1 MRAAYH
7 RRESALHGPACRYND
22 RGRARRGVSGALY
35 PQSAIAGSNSPPRGR
50 GVGSAPSAL
59 ALTIGSHAARVCEPR
74 QVRKEAAVNG
84 LPGVPWQ
91 TWSELNDRVSAGDAP
106 TTWGARL
113 PQAAS
118 PLGDLRCGLT
128 PLVGARLTRPPRVPG
143 ILASRY
149 SGDVATALYRRYRSA
164 RFADLVGQDVIATTL
179 RNEVRAGS
187 LAHAYLFTGI
197 RGTGKTSTARIL
209 ARAVNCLAPQDGEP
223 CNECT
228 ACREILDGSSVDV
241 LEIDA
246 ASNRG
251 IDEMRDLREKVK
263 YLPASLARKV
273 YIIDEAHMLT
283 TEAWNAFLKTL
294 EEPPAHVLFVLA
306 TTEPHKVPE
315 TVRSRVQRFDF
326 RRVSSADIAAH
337 LGRILEA
344 EQTTAEPQ
352 ALALL
357 ARSGQGSVRD
367 ALSML
372 DQALAGG
379 ERPLTADNVRRAI
392 GLADPATLH
401 GLLESLAGSDGA
413 GALRAVAAAF
423 DAGADPRQLLRET
436 ARLARAAEFA
446 ALGYGDGA
454 DVAEGEADLA
464 ATMARVAPAGFWLRA
479 LELLQATE
487 LELRQPVDARLQVEF
502 CVMRLVRETTLGEAQ
517 LAALEARVARLE
529 GGVGGR
535 ADRTGASA
543 HAQPARTAPA
553 PPPTAPPTA
562 LSVEPATV
570 PVAPVP
576 QESRADGAP
585 SPAASGVEG
594 DEPVATSA
602 DSSYASVESW
612 QGNWVNLLEAAN
624 RRDRALAGV
633 LRDCRPVA
641 ADTVSLTVGAPYR
654 FHLERLREAARL
666 VALTEAAGEVAGA
679 ARQVDTAYVGQDDA
693 PARRPGA
700 TGETTQ
706 AVLDAF
712 AGSRVTSTRLR
723 DGADRP
729 PRGGAA

>member
-1 MRAAYH
+1 M
-7 RRESALHGPACRYND
+7 
-22 RGRARRGVSGALY
+22 
-35 PQSAIAGSNSPPRGR
+35 
-50 GVGSAPSAL
+50 
-59 ALTIGSHAARVCEPR
+59 
-74 QVRKEAAVNG
+74 
-84 LPGVPWQ
+84 
-91 TWSELNDRVSAGDAP
+91 
-106 TTWGARL
+106 
-113 PQAAS
+113 
-118 PLGDLRCGLT
+118 
-128 PLVGARLTRPPRVPG
+128 
-143 ILASRY
+143 
-149 SGDVATALYRRYRSA
+149 
-164 RFADLVGQDVIATTL
+164 GQGVIATTL
-179 RNEVRAGS
+179 RNEVGAGS

-209 ARAVNCLAPQDGEP
+209 ARAVNCLEPQDGEP
-223 CNECT
+223 CNQCL

-263 YLPASLARKV
+263 YLPASLRCKV

-326 RRVSSADIAAH
+326 RRVSTADTAAH
-337 LGRILEA
+337 LARILDTEG
-344 EQTTAEPQ
+344 TSAEPE

-357 ARSGQGSVRD
+357 ARSGQGSIRD

-372 DQALAGG
+372 DQSLAGG

-401 GLLESLAGSDGA
+401 GLLEALAGGDGA
-413 GALRAVAAAF
+413 GALRAVGAAF

-446 ALGYGDGA
+446 ALGYGTGA
-454 DVAEGEADLA
+454 DVAEGEAELA
-464 ATMARVAPAGFWLRA
+464 ATLARVAPSGFWLRA
-479 LELLQATE
+479 LELLQTTE

-517 LAALEARVARLE
+517 VAALEQRVTRLE
-529 GGVGGR
+529 T
-535 ADRTGASA
+535 AAP
-543 HAQPARTAPA
+543 HAQTARA
-553 PPPTAPPTA
+553 
-562 LSVEPATV
+562 E
-570 PVAPVP
+570 PVAPPLPRGEVGAQRQVTTPEVPERSEPVP
-576 QESRADGAP
+576 QPVPPVADGETVELEAR
-585 SPAASGVEG
+585 SPDGG
-594 DEPVATSA
+594 
-602 DSSYASVESW
+602 YASVESW

-641 ADTVSLTVGAPYR
+641 ADAESLTVGAPYR
-654 FHLERLREAARL
+654 FHLERLRETARIE
-666 VALTEAAGEVAGA
+666 ALTQAAGEVAGA
-679 ARQVDTAYVGQDDA
+679 ARKVDIAYVGQDHE

-723 DGADRP
+723 DDAKSA

>member
-1 MRAAYH
+1 
-7 RRESALHGPACRYND
+7 
-22 RGRARRGVSGALY
+22 
-35 PQSAIAGSNSPPRGR
+35 
-50 GVGSAPSAL
+50 
-59 ALTIGSHAARVCEPR
+59 
-74 QVRKEAAVNG
+74 
-84 LPGVPWQ
+84 
-91 TWSELNDRVSAGDAP
+91 
-106 TTWGARL
+106 
-113 PQAAS
+113 
-118 PLGDLRCGLT
+118 
-128 PLVGARLTRPPRVPG
+128 
-143 ILASRY
+143 
-149 SGDVATALYRRYRSA
+149 VATALYRRYRSA

-223 CNECT
+223 CNQCS
-228 ACREILDGSSVDV
+228 ACLEILGGSAVDV

-263 YLPASLARKV
+263 YLPASLRRKV

-326 RRVSSADIAAH
+326 RRVSAADIAAH
-337 LGRILEA
+337 LARVLDA

-357 ARSGQGSVRD
+357 ARCGQGSVRD

-379 ERPLTADNVRRAI
+379 ERPLTAGIVRQAI

-401 GLLESLAGSDGA
+401 GLLEALAGGDGA

-454 DVAEGEADLA
+454 DVAEGEKELA
-464 ATMARVAPAGFWLRA
+464 STMARVAPAGFWLRA

-517 LAALEARVARLE
+517 LAAIEARVARLE
-529 GGVGGR
+529 AGGGGR
-535 ADRTGASA
+535 ADHTATRSA
-543 HAQPARTAPA
+543 HSDLPA
-553 PPPTAPPTA
+553 PPAVRAAT
-562 LSVEPATV
+562 ATV
-570 PVAPVP
+570 SPAPAREVSAAVP
-576 QESRADGAP
+576 PP
-585 SPAASGVEG
+585 SPSLSPGPPV
-594 DEPVATSA
+594 DEATSA
-602 DSSYASVESW
+602 DAPPADRTYATVESW
-612 QGNWVNLLEAAN
+612 QGNWVNLLEAVN

-641 ADTVSLTVGAPYR
+641 ADQESLTVGAPYR
-654 FHLERLREAARL
+654 FHLERLREAARQ

-679 ARQVDTAYVGQDDA
+679 PRKVDTAYVGQDDA

-723 DGADRP
+723 DDSNRP